1 MTVWPN
7 GGSSKP
13 YVSSAF
19 GPRNIPVPNA
29 SKNHKGTDF
38 SHTFSIIRAVEAG
51 QVKVAGTPQGWSGG
65 GTQVWVQHDGF
76 FSKSLHSSS
85 LLVRPGQ
92 FVREGDPLCVM
103 GRTGTASDVHLH
115 LEITPGA
122 IHYSNSGQVDP
133 VKFLAARISG
143 APAAGGSSPW
153 EDIMAKLD
161 DEDRAWLDRQFAIV
175 VELLRVPGQ
184 VYGWPQA
191 TLNDLRDLAPLIRD
205 TQDRVRGRDPRG
217 DMLQLIREDLGK
229 PITAQV
235 DEAALAKELA
245 PLLPAYVGTL
255 SDSDLSR
262 IAKAAADEQAK
273 RLAS

>member
-1 MTVWPN
+1 M
-7 GGSSKP
+7 SS
-13 YVSSAF
+13 SF
-19 GPRNIPVPNA
+19 GPRVAPIPGA
-29 SKNHKGTDF
+29 STYHRGTDF
-38 SHTFSIIRAVEAG
+38 SHTFDQIRAVEAG
-51 QVKVAGTPQGWSGG
+51 RVVAVN
-65 GTQVWVQHDGF
+65 VWPALGNSVWIQHDGY
-76 FSKSLHSSS
+76 FSKSGHMKNRT
-85 LLVRPGQ
+85 LLRVGEDVDENQ
-92 FVREGDPLCVM
+92 SVGVM
-103 GRTGTASDVHLH
+103 GKTGTATDTHLH
-115 LEITPGA
+115 FEITPGKF
-122 IHYSNSGQVDP
+122 HTSNTGQVDP
-133 VKFLAARISG
+133 VAFIQSRLAGTAG
-143 APAAGGSSPW
+143 GGSSPL
-153 EDIMAKLD
+153 EEIMAKLD
-161 DEDRAWLDRQFAIV
+161 DEDRAWLDRQFGIV

-229 PITAQV
+229 PITAEV

-262 IAKAAADEQAK
+262 IADAAADERDRRERE